1 MVPPDSEHTST
12 EQPKFAGTILARV
25 ARGRARETE
34 KRFSGTFCIGRSSE
48 CDLQVAEGC
57 VSRVHLQVAFDGERW
72 WLRDLGSANGTFLA
86 GERIREAPLGDS
98 AEIELG
104 KGGVLL
110 SLTVEREEPPRV
122 EQVQT
127 ATRDFSTET
136 QIIRH
141 YFDKKSTEPVGEQTM
156 MFRRAFQ
163 RVEKKKSR
171 KYHYIIGVVLALL
184 LAAGGVIGWQTHKLT
199 KLRKTAEN
207 IFYTNKSLELQI
219 AKLEEIVLLHAD
231 PAQVAELKAKR
242 LKLKEMEKEYD
253 SFVKEIGVYQKLP
266 EDEQVMLRVA
276 RVFGECEVNVPKGFA
291 DEVRRY
297 IKMWKSTDRLQ
308 QSLLRARSKGYE
320 RLIPRV
326 MADNNLPPQFFF
338 LALQESNFNE
348 RAVGPITRFGHA
360 KGMWQFIPQTA
371 SRYGLQVGP
380 LRDMGVYDPQDERFD
395 AVKSTMAAMKYIR
408 ELNNTEGQASGL
420 LVMASYNW
428 GENNIRDII
437 ARMPEN
443 PRDRNFWRLLS
454 YKDIPRETY
463 DYVFSIF
470 SAAVIC
476 EEPRLF
482 GVTAACP
489 AVTRQGE

>member
-1 MVPPDSEHTST
+1 MVPRDSESPTAGP
-12 EQPKFAGTILARV
+12 PKLPGTLRV
-25 ARGRARETE
+25 RVLTGRARETE

-48 CDLQVAEGC
+48 CDLQVMEGC
-57 VSRVHLQVAFDGERW
+57 VSRIHLQVAFDGERW

-86 GERIREAPLGDS
+86 GERIREAPLRDS

-110 SLTVEREEPPRV
+110 SLTVEREEPPKV

-141 YFDKKSTEPVGEQTM
+141 YFDRKSTEPVGEQTM

-171 KYHYIIGVVLALL
+171 KYKYIIGVVLLLL
-184 LAAGGVIGWQTHKLT
+184 LAAGGIIGLQTHKLT
-199 KLRKTAEN
+199 TLRKTAEN

-219 AKLEEIVLLHAD
+219 ARLEEIVLLHAD
-231 PAQVAELKAKR
+231 PVQVAELKAKR

-253 SFVKEIGVYQKLP
+253 NFVKEIGVYRKLP

-297 IKMWKSTDRLQ
+297 IGMWKSTDRLQ

-326 MADNNLPPQFFF
+326 MVDNNLPPQFFF

-348 RAVGPITRFGHA
+348 RAVGPATRFGHA

-371 SRYGLQVGP
+371 SRYGLQMGP
-380 LRDMGVYDPQDERFD
+380 LRDLGVYDPEDERFD

-408 ELNNTEGQASGL
+408 DLNNTEGQASGL

>member
-1 MVPPDSEHTST
+1 MVPLESESTST
-12 EQPKFAGTILARV
+12 EPPKFAGTVLVRV
-25 ARGRARETE
+25 TRGRAREGE

-48 CDLQVAEGC
+48 CDLQIAEGC

-86 GERIREAPLGDS
+86 GERLREAPLTDS

-104 KGGVLL
+104 KGGAFV
-110 SLTVEREEPPRV
+110 SLTLEKEELSPVREVPPPAR
-122 EQVQT
+122 E
-127 ATRDFSTET
+127 FETET

-141 YFDKKSTEPVGEQTM
+141 YFDKKSTEAVGEQTM
-156 MFRRAFQ
+156 MFRRAFH

-171 KYHYIIGVVLALL
+171 KYHYIIGVVLVLL
-184 LAAGGVIGWQTHKLT
+184 LAAGGVIGWQMHKIS
-199 KLRKTAEN
+199 KLRTTAAN
-207 IFYTNKSLELQI
+207 IFYTTKSLELQI

-231 PAQVAELKAKR
+231 PSQVAELKTKR
-242 LKLKEMEKEYD
+242 VKLREMEKEYD
-253 SFVKEIGVYQKLP
+253 SFVKDIGVYQKAP

-276 RVFGECEVNVPKGFA
+276 RTFGECEVNVPKGFA
-291 DEVRRY
+291 NEVRRY
-297 IKMWKSTDRLQ
+297 IRGWKSTDRLQ
-308 QSLLRARSKGYE
+308 RSLQRARVKGYE

-326 MADNNLPPQFFF
+326 MIDNDLPPQYFF
-338 LALQESNFNE
+338 LALQESNFDE
-348 RAVGPITRFGHA
+348 RAVGPITRYGHA
-360 KGMWQFIPQTA
+360 KGMWQFIPETA
-371 SRYGLQVGP
+371 GRYGLQVGP
-380 LRDMGVYDPQDERFD
+380 LRDQGIYDPQDERFD

-408 ELNNTEGQASGL
+408 DLNNTEGQASGL

-428 GENNIRDII
+428 GENNIRQII

-443 PRDRNFWRLLS
+443 PRERNFWRLLS

-476 EEPRLF
+476 ENPRLF

-489 AVTRQGE
+489 SVTRQEK

>member
-1 MVPPDSEHTST
+1 MILSDSEHTPSEPPT
-12 EQPKFAGTILARV
+12 FEGALLARV
-25 ARGRARETE
+25 IRGRARETE

-48 CDLQVAEGC
+48 CDLQVTEGC

-72 WLRDLGSANGTFLA
+72 WLRDLGSANGTFLS
-86 GERIREAPLGDS
+86 GERIREAPLPDS

-104 KGGVLL
+104 KGGVFL
-110 SLTVEREEPPRV
+110 SLTVERVEAPKTEPV
-122 EQVQT
+122 EA
-127 ATRDFSTET
+127 ATREFATET

-141 YFDKKSTEPVGEQTM
+141 YFDRKSTETVGEQTM

-171 KYHYIIGVVLALL
+171 KYHYIIGVVLILL
-184 LAAGGVIGWQTHKLT
+184 LAAGGVIGWQTHKLS

-207 IFYTNKSLELQI
+207 IFYTTKSLELQI

-231 PAQVAELKAKR
+231 PVQVAELKEKR
-242 LKLKEMEKEYD
+242 SKLREMEKEYD
-253 SFVKEIGVYQKLP
+253 NFVQEIGVYQKVP

-276 RVFGECEVNVPKGFA
+276 RIFGECEVNVPKGFA
-291 DEVRRY
+291 HEVRRY
-297 IKMWKSTDRLQ
+297 IRGWKSSDRLQ
-308 QSLLRARSKGYE
+308 RSLLRARSKGYE

-326 MADNNLPPQFFF
+326 MIDNNLPPQYYF
-338 LALQESNFNE
+338 LALQESNFDE
-348 RAVGPITRFGHA
+348 RAVGPMTRYGHA

-371 SRYGLQVGP
+371 TRYGLQVGP
-380 LRDMGVYDPQDERFD
+380 LRDQGVYDPQDERFD

-408 ELNNTEGQASGL
+408 DLNNSEGQASGL

-428 GENNIRDII
+428 GENNIREII

-476 EEPRLF
+476 ENPQLF
-482 GVTAACP
+482 GVTVSCP
-489 AVTRQGE
+489 AVTRQGD

>member
-1 MVPPDSEHTST
+1 MVPPDSESTST
-12 EQPKFAGTILARV
+12 EPPKFAGTILARV

-110 SLTVEREEPPRV
+110 SLIVEREEPPRA

-127 ATRDFSTET
+127 STRDFSTET

-171 KYHYIIGVVLALL
+171 KYHYIIGVVLVLL
-184 LAAGGVIGWQTHKLT
+184 LAAGGVIGWQTHKLA

-219 AKLEEIVLLHAD
+219 VKLEEIVLLHAD

-482 GVTAACP
+482 GVAAACP